1 MSKLVELVDIVTNFY
16 TYEGTVKALNRVS
29 LTIEHGSSFGL
40 VGESGCGKS
49 VTARSIMRVVQEPGR
64 IESGS
69 VSAAMMVARQSRRN
83 QNTTRIA
90 STAPSNRFSIAAS

>member
-1 MSKLVELVDIVTNFY
+1 VLSTI
-16 TYEGTVKALNRVS
+16 ASR
-29 LTIEHGSSFGL
+29 LTRLSEKPSSFM
-40 VGESGCGKS
+40 
-49 VTARSIMRVVQEPGR
+49 IQNDGR